1 MLFERASVVHDHTMS
16 MGVDFGTRSTKI
28 LMLNQV
34 GARTDIGAA
43 GSFVPPTGSIKN
55 GLIEEPKEF
64 GRNFGRY
71 LRENQV
77 PCPTAVFDI
86 PSNLAVLRWVTLPL
100 MEESEI
106 RDAARFK
113 VRKHL
118 PFPLDSAYVEAA
130 TAKIHGDEISAL
142 VVATPRNIVDS
153 RSEALL
159 YAGLEP
165 IRAELEAQAILRVVE
180 RRLNR
185 RSALWRDAS
194 LTIIDLG
201 SSNTHMYVVQNQQ
214 LQFIRGVKF
223 GSSMFHTAVR
233 EALNLSP
240 EIADTVMHDPRTS
253 LSTKGVL
260 NVPLGDDYG
269 IVDISEPLEKLTREV
284 MRLMRYFRSLHPE
297 RSYAGILDQ
306 AILCGG
312 LVSLPGLADY
322 LQKQLGLRIEFARP
336 ISGMMTRFNRET
348 FASVSHRQEAYTIVM
363 GLALGGLSQT
373 TQNRSQQDGG
383 REFNWIR
390 VG

>member
-1 MLFERASVVHDHTMS
+1 MLFEPVTANRDHTVS
-16 MGVDFGTRSTKI
+16 LGVDFGTRSTKV

-43 GSFVPPTGSIKN
+43 GSFVPPAGSIKN
-55 GLIEEPKEF
+55 GMIEESKEF
-64 GRNFGRY
+64 GRNFGKF
-71 LRENQV
+71 LRENQIS
-77 PCPTAVFDI
+77 CPGAVFDI
-86 PSNLAVLRWVTLPL
+86 PSNLAVLRWVTLPA
-100 MEESEI
+100 MDESEI
-106 RDAARFK
+106 REAAKFK

-118 PFPLDSAYVEAA
+118 PFPLESAYVEAA
-130 TAKIHGDEISAL
+130 TAKVQGDEISAL
-142 VVATPRNIVDS
+142 VVATPRKIVDS

-233 EALNLSP
+233 DALNLSP
-240 EIADTVMHDPRTS
+240 EIADTVMHDPRTN
-253 LSTKGVL
+253 LSAKGIL
-260 NVPLGDDYG
+260 SVPLGDDYG
-269 IVDISEPLEKLTREV
+269 IVNISEQLEKLTREV

-336 ISGMMTRFNRET
+336 IAGMMTRFNRET
-348 FASVSHRQEAYTIVM
+348 FASVSNRQEAFTIVM
-363 GLALGGLSQT
+363 GLALAGLSQS
-373 TQNRSQQDGG
+373 TQNRSQLDGG
-383 REFNWIR
+383 REFNWVR

>member
-1 MLFERASVVHDHTMS
+1 
-16 MGVDFGTRSTKI
+16 
-28 LMLNQV
+28 
-34 GARTDIGAA
+34 
-43 GSFVPPTGSIKN
+43 
-55 GLIEEPKEF
+55 
-64 GRNFGRY
+64 
-71 LRENQV
+71 
-77 PCPTAVFDI
+77 
-86 PSNLAVLRWVTLPL
+86 
-100 MEESEI
+100 
-106 RDAARFK
+106 
-113 VRKHL
+113 
-118 PFPLDSAYVEAA
+118 
-130 TAKIHGDEISAL
+130 
-142 VVATPRNIVDS
+142 
-153 RSEALL
+153 
-159 YAGLEP
+159 
-165 IRAELEAQAILRVVE
+165 
-180 RRLNR
+180 
-185 RSALWRDAS
+185 
-194 LTIIDLG
+194 
-201 SSNTHMYVVQNQQ
+201 MYVVQNQQ

-223 GSSMFHTAVR
+223 GSSMFHTSVR

-260 NVPLGDDYG
+260 SVPLGDDYG